1 MFFFLSKIFSFLF
14 SPLSWVFILLII
26 AFFIK
31 KSKAKKNLI
40 YIAIATLYLFS
51 NAYIFHITASKWNV
65 KPTKLKNNERY
76 KYAIVLGGMANFDEE
91 LKRIKFSES
100 VDRLLQAISLYKKGN
115 IEKIIISG
123 GSGSILYPEMI
134 ESEIVRNYLL
144 QIGIPEFDILTE
156 NQSKNTRQNA
166 LFTSQ
171 LLNTKDSHDTCL
183 LISSSSH
190 MRRAIGCFEKT
201 GIKTH
206 PYSTNQLDPVFK
218 FSPGKLLLPDPAI
231 LNSWKL
237 LIHEIAGYMI
247 YRIKGYI

>member
-1 MFFFLSKIFSFLF
+1 MFYLLSKIFSFLF
-14 SPLSWVFILLII
+14 SPLNWVFILLIT

-31 KSKAKKNLI
+31 INKWKKNLI

-51 NAYIFHITASKWNV
+51 NSYIFHITASKWNI
-65 KPTKLKNNERY
+65 KPIKLKNNERY

-91 LKRIKFSES
+91 LKRIKFSVS
-100 VDRLLQAISLYKKGN
+100 VDRLLQALSLYKTGY
-115 IEKIIISG
+115 IENIIISG
-123 GSGSILYPEMI
+123 GSGSILYPEML
-134 ESEIVRNYLL
+134 ESEIVRSYLL
-144 QIGIPEFDILTE
+144 QIGIQESDILIE
-156 NQSKNTRQNA
+156 NRSKNTRQNA
-166 LFTSQ
+166 LFTSE
-171 LLNTKDSHDTCL
+171 LLGTKNHNETCL
-183 LISSSSH
+183 LITSSSH

-206 PYSTNQLDPVFK
+206 PYPTNQLDSAFK
-218 FSPGKLLLPDPAI
+218 FSLGNFLLPDPAI